1 MNLGGGGGTGGSA
14 FTHFGGGGFSHA
26 GSGFTFEHANNIFK
40 DFFGGKDPFA
50 MFEDE
55 EDDFF
60 GGMGMGMGFGRGFE
74 PFGGSLFSRMRTD
87 PREEEKQVRGGGGGG
102 KKKRGDPFAGM
113 FEDDF
118 FGGMGGFGDFGGG
131 GFSEMRSSTFGI
143 GGGGG
148 ATSVKTS
155 TVF

>member
-1 MNLGGGGGTGGSA
+1 MGFGGGTGGSA
-14 FTHFGGGGFSHA
+14 FTHFGGGRGGFSHA
-26 GSGFTFEHANNIFK
+26 GSGFTFEHANDIFK
-40 DFFGGKDPFA
+40 NFFGGKDPFS

-60 GGMGMGMGFGRGFE
+60 GGGMGFGT
-74 PFGGSLFSRMRTD
+74 FGSSLFGRMRTGPD
-87 PREEEKQVRGGGGGG
+87 EEEKELRRGGG
-102 KKKRGDPFAGM
+102 KKRRDPFGDI
-113 FEDDF
+113 FGGDF
-118 FGGMGGFGDFGGG
+118 FGGMDMGGGFGDFGGG
-131 GFSEMRSSTFGI
+131 FSEFRSSTF